1 MYEEL
6 DPEEPRRIQ
15 VLNADG
21 SLFNT
26 LWADMNFC
34 RDILIYQPENVFPA
48 GGSWRPENYVPPD
61 PPDMGE

>member
-21 SLFNT
+21 GLFNT
-26 LWADMNFC
+26 LWASINFC
-34 RDILIYQPENVFPA
+34 RDILIHQPENVYPVGA
-48 GGSWRPENYVPPD
+48 SWQVENYTPPE
-61 PPDMGE
+61 PPEVV